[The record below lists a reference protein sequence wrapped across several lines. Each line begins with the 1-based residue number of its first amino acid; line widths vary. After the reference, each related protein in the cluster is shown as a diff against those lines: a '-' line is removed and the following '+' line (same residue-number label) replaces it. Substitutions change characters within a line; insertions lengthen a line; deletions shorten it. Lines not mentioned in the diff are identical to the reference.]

1 MIEMTTNPAT
11 PQHLKTLL
19 ESSLAVL
26 RKEEKSVAA
35 VTARTPIRQLGG
47 GMKVPEGILQKQALS
62 DAATALGLLWKVPE
76 VRGMMPK
83 RPLRRA

>member
-1 MIEMTTNPAT
+1 MIDMTPSSAS

-26 RKEEKSVAA
+26 RKEEKSMAQA
-35 VTARTPIRQLGG
+35 TARTPIRQLGG
-47 GMKVPEGILQKQALS
+47 GMKVPDGVLQKQALS